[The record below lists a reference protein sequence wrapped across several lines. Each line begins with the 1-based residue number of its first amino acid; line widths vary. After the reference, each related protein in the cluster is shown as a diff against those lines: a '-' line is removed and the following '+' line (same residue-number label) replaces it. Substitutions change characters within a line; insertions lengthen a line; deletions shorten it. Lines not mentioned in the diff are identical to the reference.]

1 MSDANDHLGFSETA
15 DTAALLAGECTSCQV
30 AQDKSAYWT
39 PALYFQNTATGKFSL
54 VNQVG
59 GMLA

>member
-1 MSDANDHLGFSETA
+1 MSSSFDELTA
-15 DTAALLAGECTSCQV
+15 EDSCTSCGV
-30 AQDKSAYWT
+30 TQDHSAYWT
-39 PALYFQNTATGKFSL
+39 PALYFQYSNGTTVM